1 MVCMQSVLY
10 QTGESFF
17 WISLVWPERLAR
29 PTRLAQNS
37 VGLKFAILDST
48 LKWDKI
54 EVLDPSSRCLL
65 YWFLP
70 RASRGNE
77 VTETLLRWQLYGIAI
92 HWIFCIAPCYVKC
105 ASNAVYYKPLKPPQ
119 VPASEKKDK
128 KKKPTEETHARQLM
142 HAHTARSH
150 SHSHHRL
157 WERILKVCFTKLGRG
172 GRIFSFSPSS
182 GRCVFAR
189 ERQRGRRR
197 EREWSSAGQVISLSQ
212 WESTPW
218 NSPREAG
225 KAAFI
230 IFLFYYCQNS
240 LYFTFCSWRPF
251 LLILVSVPFECFGSS
266 GVFGAPPPPVHL
278 YIYRFLKCTAREI
291 RGSGL
296 QMLRLS
302 AGAVAQ
308 GLSVTTC
315 SSENEPLAL
324 DPDPLSKAS
333 QHARHSSWDGNVPV
347 ETLAEQIWL

>member
-1 MVCMQSVLY
+1 MGQNWSPWSEFSLLTVL
-10 QTGESFF
+10 
-17 WISLVWPERLAR
+17 ISAACEPRQRSYRNTVTMTTLWDCHPLNF
-29 PTRLAQNS
+29 LY
-37 VGLKFAILDST
+37 ST
-48 LKWDKI
+48 LLCQMCFKC
-54 EVLDPSSRCLL
+54 SLL
-65 YWFLP
+65 QAT
-70 RASRGNE
+70 RAAASA
-77 VTETLLRWQLYGIAI
+77 GIR
-92 HWIFCIAPCYVKC
+92 
-105 ASNAVYYKPLKPPQ
+105 
-119 VPASEKKDK
+119 EKRQK

-266 GVFGAPPPPVHL
+266 GVFGATPPPRSLVYLPILKVHRAWNQRERAPDVEALCGSRRTGSECNHMLQRKWTTGTRPGPALQSISACTTLILGWKRASGNISWTNMVIILRCFWERRGGEKKKQKKQLGGKIIWKTRKHLADL
-278 YIYRFLKCTAREI
+278 Y
-291 RGSGL
+291 
-296 QMLRLS
+296 
-302 AGAVAQ
+302 
-308 GLSVTTC
+308 
-315 SSENEPLAL
+315 
-324 DPDPLSKAS
+324 
-333 QHARHSSWDGNVPV
+333 
-347 ETLAEQIWL
+347 